1 MSQELTIDIE
11 EKPQPDGV
19 PNGKISTQ
27 NSGPSGSPDKAIA
40 KRKPRTKLLIAV
52 AAVLVLATAAVSG
65 YSFFAGWESTD
76 DAQIDGYVNP
86 ISSRIAGYITK
97 VYVDD
102 NQYVKAGTLLAQI
115 DPTDYEVALGSAQAT
130 LANDRATADASQV
143 NVPIT
148 SITATSGITS
158 AQADVDN
165 ARAGISA
172 SEKSLAGAR
181 AALVQA
187 QANNAKAQDDV
198 KRYKPLVDRQEIPEQ
213 LYFQAVESA
222 NATAAAVEVA
232 AANVQAGQDAVTQ
245 AQGKFDQAVAAL
257 ESARTGPQQVR
268 IQESRALAAAALA
281 DKSRRAVEQAQLNLN
296 YTRIVAPVD
305 GLIAKRSVQVGEY
318 VAPGQ
323 QLLAV
328 IPIEDI
334 WVTANFKETQLK
346 NVRPGERVQI
356 FVDAYG
362 RDYSG
367 HVESIAGGTGAIF
380 SLLPPENATGNY
392 VKVVQRVPVRLRFDP
407 GQDPDHR
414 LRPGLSVV
422 PKVNVKSPNGVDQA
436 QR

>member
-1 MSQELTIDIE
+1 MPQNVTIDLE
-11 EKPQPDGV
+11 EKIQPEGV
-19 PNGKISTQ
+19 GEHDR
-27 NSGPSGSPDKAIA
+27 PSLQSSSASASLDNASA
-40 KRKPRTKLLIAV
+40 KRKPRTKILLGVAGVLLI
-52 AAVLVLATAAVSG
+52 TAAAAAG
-65 YSFFAGWESTD
+65 YYFFAGWESTD

-86 ISSRIAGYITK
+86 ISSRVAGYITK
-97 VYVDD
+97 VYVED

-115 DPTDYEVALGSAQAT
+115 DPTDYQVALGSAQAT

-148 SITATSGITS
+148 SVNAVSQITS

-165 ARAGISA
+165 SRAAISGSEKQLAAARAT
-172 SEKSLAGAR
+172 L
-181 AALVQA
+181 LQA
-187 QANNAKAQDDV
+187 EANNAKAQDDV
-198 KRYKPLVDRQEIPEQ
+198 KRYKQLVDKQEIAEQ
-213 LYFQAVESA
+213 QYVQAVQTA

-232 AANVQAGQDAVTQ
+232 AANVQADQDGVTQ
-245 AQGKFDQAVAAL
+245 AQGKSDQAVAAL

-268 IQESRALAAAALA
+268 IQQSRAVAAAALA
-281 DKSRRAVEQAQLNLN
+281 EKSQEAVEQAQLNLN
-296 YTRIVAPVD
+296 YTRIMAPVD

-328 IPIEDI
+328 VPLEDI

-346 NVRPGERVQI
+346 NVRPGQPVEI

-362 RDYSG
+362 RDYTG

-392 VKVVQRVPVRLRFDP
+392 VKVVQRVPVRLRFDQ

-414 LRPGLSVV
+414 LRPGLSVE
-422 PKVNVKSPNGVDQA
+422 PKVKVQ
-436 QR
+436 